1 MTTPPKNP
9 NRRTGRVS
17 TRHRLPR
24 VSAAVR
30 LQLAICAT
38 LGALLLAGC
47 GGGDESTTQDLT
59 IESRPDVKRTE
70 QPAPAAKGKND
81 QPRPAPGSVCQ
92 TQLGSFVGSM
102 DGLRRRLAVGVT
114 YDQYVAEVRGIRST
128 YGEIPIDRLQIDC
141 LAAVAAPGEKAF
153 NRYIEAANDWGECV
167 SELGCG
173 STEIEPVLQRRWRI
187 ASHFLSEAQ
196 DGLGTTAS

>member
-1 MTTPPKNP
+1 
-9 NRRTGRVS
+9 VF
-17 TRHRLPR
+17 
-24 VSAAVR
+24 AAVR
-30 LQLAICAT
+30 FRL
-38 LGALLLAGC
+38 LGCALLAALLAGGC
-47 GGGDESTTQDLT
+47 GGGGSDTTTDLT
-59 IESRPDVKRTE
+59 VASDETARTVE
-70 QPAPAAKGKND
+70 KPTASPGKTKGK
-81 QPRPAPGSVCQ
+81 PRHVPAGDLCQ
-92 TQLGSFVGSM
+92 SQLGGFVGSM

-141 LAAVAAPGEKAF
+141 LAAVATPGERAF

-173 STEIEPVLQRRWRI
+173 SEAIEPVLQRRWRI

-196 DGLGTTAS
+196 DGLGATAS